1 MSALNF
7 HSIGMAAGV
16 AAAALGLY
24 MVSLRVAGERATLEQ
39 VETRI
44 VLAQRD
50 IRLLQTEVGTRGRLA
65 QLEKW
70 NVKVLAL
77 SAPEA
82 NQFLQGSFQL
92 ATLVR
97 PRDKIVDPGAPMVLA
112 SAPQPQR
119 QVAPVQSDGMAA
131 RPGATPSDMMHVASY
146 KASEPLPAPRKA
158 VEKSVMKIAT
168 KAITVVRAAPVV
180 ASKPNAKSVDP
191 LAPKPDSSALA
202 KAKVGKSKVVK
213 VALADAK
220 VVKAKGAPAKTVAR
234 PAKTVSAPI
243 PKTSKTT
250 KDVKAKQ

>member
-7 HSIGMAAGV
+7 HSIGMAAGI
-16 AAAALGLY
+16 AAAALGCY

-44 VLAQRD
+44 VLAKRD

-82 NQFLQGSFQL
+82 NQFLAGSFQL

-97 PRDKIVDPGAPMVLA
+97 PRDRMVDPSAPMVLA

-119 QVAPVQSDGMAA
+119 QAVPVQSDGGTA
-131 RPGATPSDMMHVASY
+131 RPSDLMHVASY
-146 KASEPLPAPRKA
+146 KAPEAVRQPAPAPKKVVDKPVVKVA
-158 VEKSVMKIAT
+158 AK
-168 KAITVVRAAPVV
+168 VVRAAPVV
-180 ASKPNAKSVDP
+180 KEAAKVVRATPVIAASKPSAKGVDP
-191 LAPKPDSSALA
+191 LAPEPDRPALA
-202 KAKVGKSKVVK
+202 KAKSKVVK
-213 VALADAK
+213 VAANNAK
-220 VVKAKGAPAKTVAR
+220 VSKP
-234 PAKTVSAPI
+234 VSAPTT
-243 PKTSKTT
+243 KTNKTT
-250 KDVKAKQ
+250 KDAKAK